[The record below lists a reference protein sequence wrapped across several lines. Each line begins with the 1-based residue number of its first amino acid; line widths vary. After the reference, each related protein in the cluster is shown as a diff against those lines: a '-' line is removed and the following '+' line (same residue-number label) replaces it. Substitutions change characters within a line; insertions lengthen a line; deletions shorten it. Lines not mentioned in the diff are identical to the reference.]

1 MSFAELGLS
10 EEILRA
16 VADQGYSE
24 PTPIQKQAIPAVLSG
39 RDILAAAQT
48 GTGKTAGFTL
58 PILRR
63 LQPQANNS
71 HSPAMH
77 PVRALILTPTR
88 ELADQVG
95 DSVKLYGKHLPLRSS
110 VVFGGVNIEPQTR
123 ELRAGVE
130 ILVATPGRLLDHV
143 QQKSVNLSRVEVLVM
158 DEADRMLDMGFL
170 PDIRRILALLPANR
184 QTLLFS
190 ATFSPEIKKLA
201 DQFLKTPLLIE
212 VARQNQ
218 TSEQIEQRVHSVE
231 MWRKRS
237 VLAQLV
243 RKYQIPQVIVFCNT
257 RHGAEK
263 LSRDLV
269 RDGFS
274 ADAIHGEKS
283 QQQRL
288 ATLAEFKEG
297 RLAILVATDVAARGL
312 DIDQLP
318 FVVNYD
324 LPNAPEDYVHRIG
337 RTGRAGSKGV
347 AISLVAPEEQK
358 QLAAIEKLVKQSL
371 PVSLVQG
378 FEPGATPAKEKPSPA
393 ALFHT
398 TQLPVGER
406 PARFGTRRAEQVPA
420 LLLPPRYSRQD

>member
-16 VADQGYSE
+16 VAKQGYST
-24 PTPIQKQAIPAVLSG
+24 PTPIQQQAIPAVLSG

-63 LQPQANNS
+63 LQPQANQS
-71 HSPAMH
+71 RSPAMH

-88 ELADQVG
+88 ELADQVA
-95 DSVKLYGKHLPLRSS
+95 DSVRLYGKHLPLRSA
-110 VVFGGVNIEPQTR
+110 VVFGGINIDPQIR

-143 QQKSVNLSRVEVLVM
+143 TQKSVNLSRVEVLVM

-170 PDIRRILALLPANR
+170 PDIRRILSLLPASR

-190 ATFSPEIKKLA
+190 ATFSAEIKRLA

-218 TSEQIEQRVHSVE
+218 TAEQIEQRVHTVE
-231 MWRKRS
+231 LWRKRS
-237 VLAQLV
+237 VLAQLI
-243 RKYQIPQVIVFCNT
+243 RRQQIAQAIIFCNT

-263 LSRDLV
+263 LSRDLI

-297 RLAILVATDVAARGL
+297 RLKLLVATDVAARGL

-371 PVSLVQG
+371 TVSAIAG
-378 FEPGATPAKEKPSPA
+378 FEPGVAPERERPSPA
-393 ALFHT
+393 GLFHHT
-398 TQLPVGER
+398 CLPAGEK
-406 PARFGTRRAEQVPA
+406 PAPIGSRRNDPVPA
-420 LLLPPRYSRQD
+420 LLLPPRYVR

>member
-1 MSFAELGLS
+1 
-10 EEILRA
+10 
-16 VADQGYSE
+16 
-24 PTPIQKQAIPAVLSG
+24 
-39 RDILAAAQT
+39 
-48 GTGKTAGFTL
+48 
-58 PILRR
+58 
-63 LQPQANNS
+63 
-71 HSPAMH
+71 
-77 PVRALILTPTR
+77 
-88 ELADQVG
+88 LADQVG

-110 VVFGGVNIEPQTR
+110 VVFGGVNIEPQSR

-130 ILVATPGRLLDHV
+130 VLVATPGRLLDHV

-201 DQFLKTPLLIE
+201 DQFQKTPLLIE

-218 TSEQIEQRVHSVE
+218 TSDQIEQRVHAVE
-231 MWRKRS
+231 LWRKRA

-243 RKYQIPQVIVFCNT
+243 RKQKIPQVIVFCNT

-263 LSRDLV
+263 LSRDLI

-274 ADAIHGEKS
+274 ADSIHGEKS
-283 QQQRL
+283 QQQRI

-297 RLAILVATDVAARGL
+297 KLNILVATDVAARGL

-324 LPNAPEDYVHRIG
+324 LPNTPEDYVHRIG
-337 RTGRAGSKGV
+337 RTGRAGAKGI

-371 PVSLVQG
+371 PVSVIDG
-378 FEPGATPAKEKPSPA
+378 FEPGAAPVKEKPSPA

-398 TQLPVGER
+398 TQLPSGE
-406 PARFGTRRAEQVPA
+406 PPSRFGGRREQQIPA
-420 LLLPPRYSRQD
+420 LLLPPRSAR